1 MLIRGEIREVW
12 MLYNPLENHLLPF
25 FASFIGFHLSKIKGR
40 QAKGNISEENVKF
53 NFEV

>member
-25 FASFIGFHLSKIKGR
+25 LLASLAFIFPKLRADKQKETLL
-40 QAKGNISEENVKF
+40 KKM
-53 NFEV
+53 